1 MIPPEHVRRRIRW
14 LVAVHLCLAAS
25 PLLWPLIPL
34 ERFLPALWAVYAVPI
49 GGMLMLAFWVGLGT
63 SRLAWRSA
71 VGLAGSAYLAL
82 WPTAAAIVLGA
93 RQEPDMPLK
102 WMEAYM
108 TAAALYSI
116 VVAVFGGMFLL
127 MRCRWTLTRMELP
140 TMPTQADRLRFSV
153 LNLLVV
159 TSLVAV
165 VLMLVQSSRGDVSA
179 SSVSGPTWQ
188 SVATYALGFVIFST
202 NTLCAA
208 QAALGKGSVPRN
220 VLLVLLVAM
229 FSGLALSLAAHQD
242 QVGWLFVAGGTLIV
256 VIPMLIVVVSL
267 SVVRSCGF
275 RLIPKPSL
283 TEGR

>member
-1 MIPPEHVRRRIRW
+1 MV
-14 LVAVHLCLAAS
+14 
-25 PLLWPLIPL
+25 
-34 ERFLPALWAVYAVPI
+34 
-49 GGMLMLAFWVGLGT
+49 
-63 SRLAWRSA
+63 
-71 VGLAGSAYLAL
+71 
-82 WPTAAAIVLGA
+82 
-93 RQEPDMPLK
+93 
-102 WMEAYM
+102 
-108 TAAALYSI
+108 
-116 VVAVFGGMFLL
+116 
-127 MRCRWTLTRMELP
+127 
-140 TMPTQADRLRFSV
+140 PTQADRLRFSV

-242 QVGWLFVAGGTLIV
+242 QMGWLFVAGGTSIV
-256 VIPMLIVVVSL
+256 VIPTLIVVASL
-267 SVVRSCGF
+267 LVVRSCGF
-275 RLIPKPSL
+275 RLVPKLSI